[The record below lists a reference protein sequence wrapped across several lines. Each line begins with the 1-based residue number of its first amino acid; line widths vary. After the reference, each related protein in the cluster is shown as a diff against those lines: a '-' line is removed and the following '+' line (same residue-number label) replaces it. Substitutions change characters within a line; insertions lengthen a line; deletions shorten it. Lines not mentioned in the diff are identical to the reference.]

1 MRFGL
6 VYWLEIV
13 PSALVREII
22 LYSSMLRI
30 LFLVWSS
37 DLPLQNSKKIFIGLF
52 CVLGNLERFLFF
64 LYPQDQKRVDFAI
77 FWLLA
82 SRKEE
87 NFYLQVEKVE
97 KVDSGIPGLA
107 RQHRIFLTNHS
118 KTAVLYIEIA
128 ALSPWCREVSPFW
141 NWSIILGT
149 RSFSVKR
156 TQGTATNPRQI

>member
-1 MRFGL
+1 MEPSFNSVGTKVESLVSRTTLLYVHPSRRDHSKNPRNWLKIRFGL
-6 VYWLEIV
+6 LIGDC
-13 PSALVREII
+13 ALVREI
-22 LYSSMLRI
+22 YSSMLRI

-52 CVLGNLERFLFF
+52 CVLGNLEHFLFF

-97 KVDSGIPGLA
+97 KVDSGNP
-107 RQHRIFLTNHS
+107 
-118 KTAVLYIEIA
+118 
-128 ALSPWCREVSPFW
+128 AL
-141 NWSIILGT
+141 I
-149 RSFSVKR
+149 
-156 TQGTATNPRQI
+156 

>member
-1 MRFGL
+1 MESLVSKTIEARSITPKNLQNGGGLIKWGL

-13 PSALVREII
+13 HSALVRETI

-37 DLPLQNSKKIFIGLF
+37 DLPLQNSKKNFIGLF
-52 CVLGNLERFLFF
+52 CILGNLEHFLFF

-97 KVDSGIPGLA
+97 KVDSGTPGLSA
-107 RQHRIFLTNHS
+107 SDNLKVILCNS
-118 KTAVLYIEIA
+118 S
-128 ALSPWCREVSPFW
+128 ALQLLS
-141 NWSIILGT
+141 L
-149 RSFSVKR
+149 KR
-156 TQGTATNPRQI
+156 LNYHFPDS

>member
-1 MRFGL
+1 MSKTIEARSITPKNLQNGGGLIKWGL

-13 PSALVREII
+13 HSALVRKIII
-22 LYSSMLRI
+22 LYSSILRI

-37 DLPLQNSKKIFIGLF
+37 DLPLLNSKKNFIGLF
-52 CVLGNLERFLFF
+52 CVLGNLEHFLFF

-97 KVDSGIPGLA
+97 KVDSGTPVLEYI
-107 RQHRIFLTNHS
+107 LTTFKVILFFS
-118 KTAVLYIEIA
+118 WEP
-128 ALSPWCREVSPFW
+128 ALWTL
-141 NWSIILGT
+141 N
-149 RSFSVKR
+149 
-156 TQGTATNPRQI
+156 